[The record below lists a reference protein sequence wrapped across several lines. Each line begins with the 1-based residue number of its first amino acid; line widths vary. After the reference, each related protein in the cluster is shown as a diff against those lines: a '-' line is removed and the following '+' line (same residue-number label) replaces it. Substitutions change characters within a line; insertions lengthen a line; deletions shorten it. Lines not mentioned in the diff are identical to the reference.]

1 MIDPF
6 NFVLTCHSWILV
18 YTAHRQTDVCFRL
31 QILKFV
37 LFHLKWLSIMK
48 EIEAWM
54 LHILTPANNHC
65 LLCLTPRIL
74 AKQNEGREIIWMDRF
89 SCASSVFEKALMST
103 PAAWLTATNLNSGN
117 KTVFKRTFSLAERL
131 KQRATF
137 SQLWLTVYSKYKLF
151 KNSNVIQ
158 TNWNWSFIMA
168 GIYLYGFMISV
179 DILQLTLADCRYVHM
194 RTSNLSWS
202 RINILL

>member
-1 MIDPF
+1 MF
-6 NFVLTCHSWILV
+6 NATYFGKTKRRS
-18 YTAHRQTDVCFRL
+18 
-31 QILKFV
+31 
-37 LFHLKWLSIMK
+37 
-48 EIEAWM
+48 
-54 LHILTPANNHC
+54 
-65 LLCLTPRIL
+65 
-74 AKQNEGREIIWMDRF
+74 EIIWMDRF

-158 TNWNWSFIMA
+158 TNWNQSFIMA
-168 GIYLYGFMISV
+168 GIYLYGFMISA
-179 DILQLTLADCRYVHM
+179 DILQLTLADCRYVHILFSTQM
-194 RTSNLSWS
+194 QRTSKSPEVELTYYYNRALTEADAQCFSNWEKRPS
-202 RINILL
+202 QQFAN